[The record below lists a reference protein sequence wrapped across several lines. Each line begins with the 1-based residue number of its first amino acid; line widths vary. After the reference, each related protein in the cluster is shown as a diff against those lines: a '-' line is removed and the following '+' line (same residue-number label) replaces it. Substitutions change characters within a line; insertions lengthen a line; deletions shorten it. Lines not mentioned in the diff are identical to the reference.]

1 MKYFPLS
8 EIFSSF
14 LSCHGELLLRDLRQ
28 EWVFGCKSQFE
39 MIDDPVDERV
49 VFDEIIQVK

>member
-14 LSCHGELLLRDLRQ
+14 LSRYGELLLRDLRRG
-28 EWVFGCKSQFE
+28 WVFGCESQFE
-39 MIDDPVDERV
+39 MIDNPVDDRV